1 LNFSSKSSGKSSKGF
16 YIALGVCLIAV
27 GAAAWTTYDSVT
39 NNMEPQAS
47 SSQAQAQNANNTVS
61 GIFVTESSEPASS
74 ASVSSAP
81 ASSAPV
87 SSAPASSAPAS
98 SAVSSKPAAKQT
110 AAQGTVFSM
119 PVSGKVTQGFS
130 KVPVFCKTLG
140 DYRAHTGVD
149 LSAKTGEAVKAVAE
163 GVVTKVSNDGING
176 NTIVIKHGSIEASYC
191 GLDKMLVKEKQSVKR
206 GQQIGTVGVDPME
219 SAEGPHLRLV
229 MTKNGQYI
237 DPMSVLK

>member
-1 LNFSSKSSGKSSKGF
+1 MNFSSKSSGKSSKGF

-87 SSAPASSAPAS
+87 S